1 VGGAV
6 SGLTSTVELQNN
18 GTNLTAISTDGDFTF
33 STLINEG
40 STYSVTVQTQPA
52 DQTCTV
58 VNGSGNV
65 ESANVSN
72 IMVTCSTNAYTVG
85 GTVAGLNGSV
95 ALQNNGTDSITI
107 NTDGSFVFPTSIAQG
122 STYSVTVQTQPAIQ
136 TCSVSN
142 GSGTMGG
149 ADVTNVTVTCS
160 TNTFTV
166 GGTVAGL
173 NGSVALQNN
182 GVDSITINTDGSFV
196 FPTSIAQGSAYS
208 VTVQTQPANQTCT
221 VSNGSGTITSNV
233 TNVGVSCLSNNTSI
247 TVSSTGT
254 IPVNSGS
261 GTLTVTNTGTFTANN
276 VSATLPSSWV
286 NVTQTSTG
294 CATIAPGGT
303 CQLSFVS
310 TKPYVAQGNITV
322 TGDNITS
329 PPTTALA
336 FSMNGY
342 LVWSIN
348 SATSASVIDSSNLT
362 SIRWGAQGLITGAQS
377 LTNGFENTGIIHGT
391 SGIGASAAVNCFNS
405 TAGGASV
412 GDWYLPAICQVGG
425 ANQGAGCSSGLA
437 NIDTN
442 LVQLGFGGLFVGPS
456 SSNNYWSSTERA
468 TISAD
473 NAWYEGFV
481 SSGTSAQSVVGKDAS
496 LRVRCARAVTYP

>member
-276 VSATLPSSWV
+276 VSATLPS
-286 NVTQTSTG
+286 T
-294 CATIAPGGT
+294 P
-303 CQLSFVS
+303 F
-310 TKPYVAQGNITV
+310 
-322 TGDNITS
+322 
-329 PPTTALA
+329 
-336 FSMNGY
+336 
-342 LVWSIN
+342 
-348 SATSASVIDSSNLT
+348 
-362 SIRWGAQGLITGAQS
+362 
-377 LTNGFENTGIIHGT
+377 H
-391 SGIGASAAVNCFNS
+391 
-405 TAGGASV
+405 
-412 GDWYLPAICQVGG
+412 
-425 ANQGAGCSSGLA
+425 
-437 NIDTN
+437 
-442 LVQLGFGGLFVGPS
+442 
-456 SSNNYWSSTERA
+456 
-468 TISAD
+468 
-473 NAWYEGFV
+473 
-481 SSGTSAQSVVGKDAS
+481 
-496 LRVRCARAVTYP
+496 